1 MVMIGMKLKDKLESF
16 LVNFDAWK
24 INEYFANGEFV
35 DDCDAYFE
43 QNEPTE
49 VLDYLGDS
57 FCDIDIDYRDTNQ
70 FAVKVKETI
79 LIALEMLE
87 TAE

>member
-1 MVMIGMKLKDKLESF
+1 MKLKNKLESF
-16 LVNFDAWK
+16 LIDFDAIA

-43 QNEPTE
+43 KNEPTDI
-49 VLDYLGDS
+49 LDYLTES
-57 FCDIDIDYRDTNQ
+57 FYDIDIDYRDTNQ
-70 FAVKVKETI
+70 FTNKVKETI
-79 LIALEMLE
+79 LATLEMLK